1 MYAFMKASQPV
12 LQSLA
17 VHPSAGTGRY
27 RVCLPLYTN
36 LTC

>member
-17 VHPSAGTGRY
+17 VHPSAGTGS
-27 RVCLPLYTN
+27 VSLSTQISHAD
-36 LTC
+36 